1 MTCSPN
7 SPPFTSPRENFDTS
21 MSILNQLNP
30 AQREAAA
37 ATEGP
42 LLVLAG
48 AGSGKTR
55 VLTYRIAHLID
66 ELGVAPWNIL
76 AVTFTNKAA
85 GEMRERVEHLVG
97 EAASEIW
104 IGTFHSI
111 CARLLRYEAENFGLD
126 RSFSIYDEEDRR
138 AAMRRVFE
146 SLNINDKDLTPRAV
160 IAQIS
165 RAKNAMVDPLT
176 FAREAG
182 EAPNKKLIAEL
193 YTAYEA
199 DLRRN
204 NALDFDDLLVESV
217 RQFDNHPA
225 VLEKYQRRFRF
236 AHVDEYQDTNRPQ
249 YMLCRQLAA
258 HHRNLCVVGDDDQSI
273 YHFRGADLRNI
284 LDFERDYP
292 EAKTVRLEQN
302 YRSTKRILEAANQV
316 ISNNKDRKGKQLW
329 TDGDDGDLIELVQ
342 CDTDRREARFI
353 VESLRKLTGSGGYGP
368 GDAAILYRTNAQSR
382 ALEEELQRSG
392 LRYAIVGSIR
402 FYERREIK
410 DILTYLRLLTNPADD
425 VGLRRIIN
433 VPRRG
438 IGDTSLDYLQRHALN
453 HSLNLYVAMGQLE
466 FVEGLN
472 ARAKKQISEFKSV
485 MDELSAARHTVDL
498 PTLGQQVFERSG
510 YLNMLREEQTQEAQ
524 MREENVEQLIAF
536 MTEFSETRD
545 EPTLDAFLE
554 EIALMSPMD
563 ESGDTG
569 NAITLMTLHSAKG
582 LEFPVVF
589 MCGME
594 ENLFPT
600 ARSVEESRI
609 NPQAIEEERRLCY
622 VGITRARQ
630 RLYLTYTNRRY
641 AYGNLIDCDPSRF
654 LQEIPDE
661 LYSVK
666 REVVEFN
673 PRVRQPGQPRFGPS
687 SARSTGR
694 SGPAVR
700 KKNPERKP
708 APKGVHYEWDEPQQP
723 TGDAF
728 SDLVDQDDFLA
739 VGQWVRH
746 ASWGKGQ
753 IVARDG
759 HGEQMKL
766 SIRFGPHVKKVA
778 VAYAQLEPA

>member
-1 MTCSPN
+1 
-7 SPPFTSPRENFDTS
+7 
-21 MSILNQLNP
+21 MSILEQLNP

-37 ATEGP
+37 ATKGP
-42 LLVLAG
+42 VLVLAG

-55 VLTYRIAHLID
+55 VLTYRIAHLIQ
-66 ELGVAPWNIL
+66 EQGVAPWNIL

-97 EAASEIW
+97 DLANEIW

-111 CARLLRYEAENFGLD
+111 CARLLRYEAEHFGLD
-126 RSFSIYDEEDRR
+126 RSFSIYDEDDRR

-146 SLNINDKDLTPRAV
+146 AYNINDKDLTPRSV

-165 RAKNAMVDPLT
+165 RAKNAMVDPMT
-176 FAREAG
+176 FASEAG
-182 EAPNKKLIAEL
+182 QSANKKLIADL

-204 NALDFDDLLVESV
+204 NALDFDDLLVETV
-217 RQFDNHPA
+217 RQFDNHPN
-225 VLEKYQRRFRF
+225 VLEKYQQRFHY

-249 YMLCRQLAA
+249 YMLCRQLAD

-273 YHFRGADLRNI
+273 YQFRGADLRNI

-292 EAKTVRLEQN
+292 DAQTVRLEQN

-316 ISNNKDRKGKQLW
+316 IANNKDRKGKALW
-329 TDGDDGDLIELVQ
+329 TDGEEGHLIELVQ
-342 CDTDRREARFI
+342 CDTDRREARFV
-353 VESLRKLTGSGGYGP
+353 VESLRQLTGSGGYAP

-382 ALEEELQRSG
+382 SLEEELQRSG
-392 LRYAIVGSIR
+392 LRYTIVGSIR

-410 DILTYLRLLTNPADD
+410 DVLTYLRLLANPADD

-438 IGDTSLDYLQRHALN
+438 IGDTSLDYVQRHALN
-453 HSLNLYVAMGQLE
+453 NGLNLFTAIGQLD

-472 ARAKKQISEFKSV
+472 ARARKQIAAFRDIME
-485 MDELSAARHTVDL
+485 DLSAARKTAQL
-498 PTLGQQVFERSG
+498 AELGQLVFERSG
-510 YLNMLREEQTQEAQ
+510 YLQMLRDENTPEAQ

-536 MTEFSETRD
+536 MTEFSDTR
-545 EPTLDAFLE
+545 EEATLEAFLE

-563 ESGDTG
+563 ETEGNG

-582 LEFPVVF
+582 LEYPVVF

-600 ARSVEESRI
+600 ARSVEESRRD
-609 NPQAIEEERRLCY
+609 PQAIEEERRLCY
-622 VGITRARQ
+622 VGITRARE

-641 AYGNLIDCDPSRF
+641 AYGNMIDCDPSRF

-661 LYSVK
+661 LFSVK
-666 REVVEFN
+666 REVVDFN
-673 PRVRQPGQPRFGPS
+673 PRMRKPGQTRFGTS
-687 SARSTGR
+687 SQRESNR
-694 SGPAVR
+694 SGQQVR
-700 KKNPERKP
+700 KKVVEKKM
-708 APKGVHYEWDEPQQP
+708 PKGVHYEWDAPKQASE
-723 TGDAF
+723 DLF

-759 HGEQMKL
+759 QGENMKL

>member
-1 MTCSPN
+1 
-7 SPPFTSPRENFDTS
+7 
-21 MSILNQLNP
+21 MSILEQLNP

-55 VLTYRIAHLID
+55 VLTYRIAYLI
-66 ELGVAPWNIL
+66 EEMGVAPWNIL

-85 GEMRERVEHLVG
+85 GEMRERVEKLVG
-97 EAASEIW
+97 EKASDIW

-111 CARLLRYEAENFGLD
+111 CARLLRYEADAFGLD
-126 RSFSIYDEEDRR
+126 RSFSIYDEDDRR
-138 AAMRRVFE
+138 AAIRRVFE
-146 SLNINDKDLTPRAV
+146 TLNINDKDLTPRSV

-165 RAKNAMVDPLT
+165 RAKNDLIDPMT

-182 EAPNKKLIAEL
+182 EAPNKKLIGEL
-193 YTAYEA
+193 YAAYEA

-204 NALDFDDLLVESV
+204 NAFDFDDLLVETV

-225 VLEKYQRRFRF
+225 VLQKYQQRFYY

-273 YHFRGADLRNI
+273 YQFRGADLRNI

-292 EAKTVRLEQN
+292 DAHTVRLEQN

-329 TDGDDGDLIELVQ
+329 TDGHDGELIELVQ
-342 CDTDRREARFI
+342 CDTDRREARFV
-353 VESLRKLTGSGGYGP
+353 VEALRRQLGSGGYTP
-368 GDAAILYRTNAQSR
+368 GDAAVLYRTNAQSR

-410 DILTYLRLLTNPADD
+410 DILTYLRLLANPADD

-433 VPRRG
+433 MPRRG

-453 HSLNLYVAMGQLE
+453 HGLNLFASMDQLDA
-466 FVEGLN
+466 VDGLN
-472 ARAKKQISEFKSV
+472 ARAKKQIANFKAI
-485 MDELSAARHTVDL
+485 MDGLAAARATASL
-498 PTLGQQVFERSG
+498 AELGQRIFEESG
-510 YLNMLREEQTQEAQ
+510 YLQMLREENTLESQT
-524 MREENVEQLIAF
+524 REENVGQLIAF
-536 MTEFSETRD
+536 MTEFEETH
-545 EPTLDAFLE
+545 EEATLDRFLE

-563 ESGDTG
+563 EGDGSGD
-569 NAITLMTLHSAKG
+569 AITLMTLHSAKG
-582 LEFPVVF
+582 LEYPIVF

-600 ARSVEESRI
+600 ARAVEESRT

-622 VGITRARQ
+622 VGITRAREH
-630 RLYLTYTNRRY
+630 LYMTYANRRY

-654 LQEIPDE
+654 LQEIPDA

-673 PRVRQPGQPRFGPS
+673 PRMRQPGQARSGPS
-687 SARSTGR
+687 TARTADR

-700 KKNPERKP
+700 KKVTPP
-708 APKGVHYEWDEPQQP
+708 AKPKGVHYEWDEGVQAAAD
-723 TGDAF
+723 GFAH
-728 SDLVDQDDFLA
+728 LVDQDDFLA

-746 ASWGKGQ
+746 ASWGRGQ